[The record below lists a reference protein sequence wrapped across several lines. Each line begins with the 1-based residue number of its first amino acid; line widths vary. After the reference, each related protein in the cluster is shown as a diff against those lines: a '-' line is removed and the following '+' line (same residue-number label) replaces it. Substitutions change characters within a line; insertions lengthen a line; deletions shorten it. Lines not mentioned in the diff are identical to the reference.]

1 MSQYNSFGMSPIRRR
16 TPIGLNVEAFADAVG
31 KLDAKYQ
38 AMAQQQSAIDMALA
52 QLPVNSAEDEWR
64 YNLSNEIRS
73 QIESVDNP
81 NDRYLASIKAAGNIM
96 NRPDVIGRIKAQAE
110 YDNFVKQTQARTDI
124 DQRTKNW
131 ALENNQYAYEDIR
144 NDAGV
149 IVGGTQWKPNITP
162 VGQVDLS
169 KLGTLALQ
177 WAKPDGSKG
186 SQATFIDG
194 DGNFTNDIS
203 KAVDVAYNTTSGWT
217 KLGKDKLMQ
226 AINAAIDMTPGARAS
241 INQDYNVAVWDYNK
255 LNEQQK
261 MNLGESEI
269 TDSNGR
275 MLTKQE
281 FLAKKLNPW
290 ANAAS
295 FSNNESTITY
305 GTGLQTRL
313 ALKQKAEANLAYNS
327 GINYTGTGYNITYD
341 TTDYLNKAQGTVDD
355 AVRQIESAIPSIANT
370 KAWREAKDLG
380 NYAALEGILKG
391 SILYKSAKDDVK
403 GIVNDS
409 FRNIT
414 NEVSFLNDV
423 YKNVDKETKE
433 AIFFKSAI
441 EAGQRLP
448 DNNTYSK
455 TFYQLLNGISDNK
468 PAESYRFTFN
478 DKSDVQDFLDRMGMN
493 EATARAQGLSFGTD
507 GDFNTITISQ
517 NSNFLPKAVL
527 NFMDG
532 NDDFFSLP
540 WNRSKITALNSNN
553 EEIGSARRGTLLD
566 NVGERL
572 VGSWTTANHINDLNT
587 IVSRKVKNYNDN
599 SMLSRS
605 TDQLKVAEIPAI
617 VEAQRTYGADSAE
630 FDRVKKNYNEDL
642 AKRLSGSDWT
652 QLMVY
657 GYDEDTRGLTVM
669 PNVDRG
675 EQMGN
680 IIAHIQNDKADIQ
693 FATNGIQSGYYVTL
707 HGKLDKNGNVIDST
721 PQTYFIASGIEDEA
735 MSEFKADSNTRAM
748 AEYNRRRSVAG
759 NYRTLFGQNIT
770 NISDNGALVNGT
782 PATREQ
788 ATKLI
793 ESDKIIEDTINWLS
807 NRNLTNEEKDNAI
820 TTSAVS
826 IATQLG
832 ITDMGFINQLKNVIY
847 SNIK

>member
-1 MSQYNSFGMSPIRRR
+1 MPRYSRYGMSPIQRR

-186 SQATFIDG
+186 SQATFVDEE
-194 DGNFTNDIS
+194 GNFTNDIS
-203 KAVDVAYNTTSGWT
+203 KAVDVAYNTTTGWT
-217 KLGKDKLMQ
+217 RLGKDKLMQ

-241 INQDYNVAVWDYNK
+241 INQDYDVAVWDYNK

-261 MNLGESEI
+261 MSLGESEV
-269 TDSNGR
+269 TDANGR

-295 FSNNESTITY
+295 YSNNESTITY
-305 GTGLQTRL
+305 GTGLQTRM

-341 TTDYLNKAQGTVDD
+341 TSDYLSTAQGNVDD
-355 AVRQIESAIPSIANT
+355 AIRAIETAIPSIAST
-370 KAWREAKDLG
+370 KSWREAKAIG
-380 NYAALEGILKG
+380 NYNALESILKG
-391 SILYKSAKDDVK
+391 SVLYKSAKDDVK
-403 GIVNDS
+403 NLVNNS

-414 NEVSFLNDV
+414 NDASFLSDT
-423 YKNVDKETKE
+423 YKNLDKETKE
-433 AIFFKSAI
+433 ALMFKSAI

-448 DNNTYSK
+448 DGNTYSK

-468 PAESYRFTFN
+468 PAEGYRFTFN
-478 DKSDVQDFLDRMGMN
+478 DKSDVKDFLDRMGMN
-493 EATARAQGLSFGTD
+493 ESTARQNGLVFGLD
-507 GDFNTITISQ
+507 GDFNTITIKQ
-517 NSNFLPKAVL
+517 NSNFLPKAVM
-527 NFMDG
+527 NFMAGD
-532 NDDFFSLP
+532 DDFFSLP
-540 WNRSKITALNSNN
+540 WNRSRITALGTDNK
-553 EEIGSARRGTLLD
+553 ELGSAKRGTLLD

-587 IVSRKVKNYNDN
+587 IVSRKVSNLNN
-599 SMLSRS
+599 IAGLNRS

-617 VEAQRTYGADSAE
+617 ANAQRDYGVDSAE
-630 FDRVKKNYNEDL
+630 YDRVKKNYNNDL

-652 QLMVY
+652 QFMVY
-657 GYDEDTRGLTVM
+657 GYNEDTRGLTVM

-675 EQMGN
+675 EQMSN

-748 AEYNRRRSVAG
+748 SEYNRRRSVAG
-759 NYRTLFGQNIT
+759 NYRTLLGQNIT
-770 NISDNGALVNGT
+770 NIGDNGALVNGT

-807 NRNLTNEEKDNAI
+807 NRNLTNEQKDNAI

-832 ITDMGFINQLKNVIY
+832 ITDMGVINQIKNIIY